1 MRIPRIYHPGTLTPG
16 LVTELTDDGANHV
29 ARVLRM
35 KTGYSLILFN
45 GTNRI
50 FNAEITDIS
59 KKSVSVRVTDEQDD
73 NRESPLSVH
82 LGQVMS
88 RGEKMEFTIQ
98 KSVELGVQIITP
110 LISERCGVKLD
121 GERLDKKQQ
130 QWQKIAIAACEQCGR
145 NVIPEIRP
153 VQTLEAW
160 CAENDDALKINLHPR
175 ASQSINTL
183 PAETAKVRLLIGPE
197 GGLSAEEIAMTAG
210 HQFTDILLGPRVL
223 RTETTALTAITA
235 LQVRFG
241 DLG

>member
-1 MRIPRIYHPGTLTPG
+1 MRIPRIYHPATLTPG
-16 LVTELTDDGANHV
+16 MVTELTDDGTNHV

-73 NRESPLSVH
+73 NRESPLFIH

-110 LISERCGVKLD
+110 
-121 GERLDKKQQ
+121 
-130 QWQKIAIAACEQCGR
+130 
-145 NVIPEIRP
+145 
-153 VQTLEAW
+153 
-160 CAENDDALKINLHPR
+160 
-175 ASQSINTL
+175 
-183 PAETAKVRLLIGPE
+183 
-197 GGLSAEEIAMTAG
+197 
-210 HQFTDILLGPRVL
+210 
-223 RTETTALTAITA
+223 
-235 LQVRFG
+235 
-241 DLG
+241 